1 VIWKKESFMPI
12 NITVNGKACAFEQPM
27 SILSLLETMKVPAG
41 SVVVERNREILH
53 RNLFDRVVLKEG
65 DELELIRFVGGG

>member
-1 VIWKKESFMPI
+1 MPI

-53 RNLFDRVVLKEG
+53 RNLFDRVVLKDG